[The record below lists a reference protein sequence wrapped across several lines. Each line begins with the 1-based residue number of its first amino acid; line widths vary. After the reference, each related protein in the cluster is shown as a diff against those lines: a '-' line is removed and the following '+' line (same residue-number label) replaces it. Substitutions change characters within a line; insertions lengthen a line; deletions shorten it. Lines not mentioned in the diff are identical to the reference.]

1 MPRNIKL
8 LKLQQISTK
17 IAAKE
22 IVSADIIGQHLK
34 NIRSCMGMTQK
45 QLARLLNVT
54 QQAVDRLEMNSGS
67 ARLSTLKKVALALGV
82 KVGLCIYSENSLE
95 EIVLSRA
102 RIKAKHYVYSV
113 NANMAMG
120 TRDAA
125 GYLLNETDRIARQ
138 LAENPNSGLWE
149 D

>member
-1 MPRNIKL
+1 MPKNIKL
-8 LKLQQISTK
+8 LKLQQISAK
-17 IAAKE
+17 ISQKE
-22 IVSADIIGQHLK
+22 VVSADNIGQHLK
-34 NIRSCMGMTQK
+34 NIRSSMGMTQK
-45 QLARLLNVT
+45 QLAKLLNVT
-54 QQAVDRLEMNSGS
+54 QQAVDRLELNSGS

-82 KVGLCIYSENSLE
+82 KVGLCIYSDNTLE

-125 GYLLNETDRIARQ
+125 SYLLSETDRIARQ